1 MSNIPEP
8 PRLETHQLE
17 ILKAEPPIKKPN
29 VVGKR
34 RIVRAS
40 VLFDPKRYKRS
51 YEATRAAKKSKTA
64 KNSYAAESDLV
75 KNSSISRLVKNST
88 DTPENGDTNAK
99 KLNTAESP
107 SAAESDLDESSSIS
121 MLTNGENGD
130 KNVSAKPIYASDLSL
145 IRG

>member
-1 MSNIPEP
+1 MTNIPEP
-8 PRLETHQLE
+8 PRLESPQLE
-17 ILKAEPPIKKPN
+17 IPKAESPSKRPN

-51 YEATRAAKKSKTA
+51 HEATRAAKKSKTA

-75 KNSSISRLVKNST
+75 KNCSISMLATNTT
-88 DTPENGDTNAK
+88 DTLENGDKNAK

-107 SAAESDLDESSSIS
+107 YAVESDLVESSSIS
-121 MLTNGENGD
+121 MLTNRGNGD
-130 KNVSAKPIYASDLSL
+130 ENVSAKPIYVSDLSL